1 MIIDCHMHLKGGD
14 IERTEFTPADI
25 VKVMDEA
32 GIDRA
37 VVFAICETTE
47 DSIRRVRQALNL
59 FPERFIS
66 FAYAIPSF
74 QGNVLEQI
82 KSALDK
88 GFRGIKLIVVKHPF
102 HPG

>member
-37 VVFAICETTE
+37 IVFAICETL
-47 DSIRRVRQALNL
+47 V
-59 FPERFIS
+59 F
-66 FAYAIPSF
+66 
-74 QGNVLEQI
+74 
-82 KSALDK
+82 
-88 GFRGIKLIVVKHPF
+88 
-102 HPG
+102 